1 MQELDSFLL
10 PNQQCYIHFGCL
22 SKTASNGNA
31 PRYVISHSSEE
42 SSQKLQCQLP
52 LQLLHTDQ
60 LTMREQPS
68 PVSFQMDLNI
78 QLPLHLNLRAS
89 YVVNATTAMWRSK
102 LPPLTSEFAVFV
114 VLICIQISAL

>member
-10 PNQQCYIHFGCL
+10 PNQQCYIHFARL

-42 SSQKLQCQLP
+42 NSQKLQCQLP

-89 YVVNATTAMWRSK
+89 
-102 LPPLTSEFAVFV
+102 
-114 VLICIQISAL
+114 